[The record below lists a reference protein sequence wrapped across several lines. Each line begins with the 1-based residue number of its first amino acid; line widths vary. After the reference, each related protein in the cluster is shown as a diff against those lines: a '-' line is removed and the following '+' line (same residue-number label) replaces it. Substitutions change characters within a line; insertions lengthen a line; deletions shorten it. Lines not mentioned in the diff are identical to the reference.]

1 MFLFWPWAPMINIF
15 VVVISIGAK
24 KKEWFWILSVF
35 PFDLRCT
42 NAVRAAWKW
51 LDNWLDNSICFS
63 PIPQKR
69 DEEELMFPRREA
81 AASAGDTTAIFSL
94 LKSWRWSRSQPEG
107 LRANGIPELSAW
119 TPSRHHISEEARVY
133 ICLGFPADLLTAL
146 TMRLATE
153 RGGASVGSGWR
164 WFS

>member
-1 MFLFWPWAPMINIF
+1 
-15 VVVISIGAK
+15 
-24 KKEWFWILSVF
+24 
-35 PFDLRCT
+35 
-42 NAVRAAWKW
+42 
-51 LDNWLDNSICFS
+51 
-63 PIPQKR
+63 
-69 DEEELMFPRREA
+69 MFPCREA

-153 RGGASVGSGWR
+153 RGGASVGSG
-164 WFS
+164 